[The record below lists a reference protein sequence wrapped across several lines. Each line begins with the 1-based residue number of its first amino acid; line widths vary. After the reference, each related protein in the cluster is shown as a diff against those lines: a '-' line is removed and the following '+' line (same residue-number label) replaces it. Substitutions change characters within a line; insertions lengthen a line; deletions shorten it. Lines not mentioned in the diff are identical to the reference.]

1 MAELAAR
8 SVLRRNF
15 DDIDWVLI
23 NGTLNDEGRKRLI
36 RVKNRLLLQLENTPH
51 PTRLSVFLTWWAS
64 PAGIGWTIG
73 LLTTVCLPVLLKAFS
88 G

>member
-23 NGTLNDEGRKRLI
+23 NGTLNNEGRKRLI
-36 RVKNRLLLQLENTPH
+36 RVKNRLLL
-51 PTRLSVFLTWWAS
+51 
-64 PAGIGWTIG
+64 
-73 LLTTVCLPVLLKAFS
+73 
-88 G
+88 